1 MEGELDLAPSLLLA
15 LPDTCLLTV
24 LQCLV
29 DDQCA
34 LFNAARAHS
43 RLRQASAVTLRNV
56 TTNVTVQQHAGSVL
70 VYLSKHGQ
78 HVDSIDLEGHLKLP
92 AIPWQ
97 LPHSL
102 QLSSLHVQLVG
113 LPLELW
119 PGRNAFWGAAG
130 VAGLKRLCVKD
141 CEFWDMG
148 AEYVGWDPLH
158 TSDQLT
164 TSLSELPPVLEHLS
178 IIDVTVM
185 NMGHDGG
192 FWIGADAFQYL
203 QKLTFLEINTLG
215 VAWLYQPDALRM
227 TCLHDLRLETEGQ
240 GGPDILLAGTLAGAH
255 NLTRLDLHGCKTE
268 VDVLAG
274 KTLLRHLDLKYYSCV
289 MGARS
294 HDTQCGNVVIAPLL
308 AHLKHLQQLTYL
320 VVSHTLLT
328 IEDDSPLTTYS
339 TITASSKL
347 RHLDISGSSLP
358 LGVWQHI
365 FPAGRQLPH
374 MQSLNISRIWQPQHM
389 WHTAPEGSRLV
400 SCCPSLQC
408 LSMEW
413 LQGSAEWLV
422 PLQGFSGLHTLR
434 LATKDAA
441 EAEAMPLVCH
451 LRGLKKLSIECPT
464 STLEELLLQ
473 MTELKQLTWLRYA
486 GLVDWD
492 IQPPLQ
498 LFLDGGEWWV
508 NMPLLVSGSILGA
521 GRPISYR

>member
-15 LPDTCLLTV
+15 LPDPCLLTV
-24 LQCLV
+24 LQCLA

-56 TTNVTVQQHAGSVL
+56 TTSVTVQQHVDSVL
-70 VYLSKHGQ
+70 MYLSNR
-78 HVDSIDLEGHLKLP
+78 LP

-102 QLSSLHVQLVG
+102 QLSSLQLVG

-119 PGRNAFWGAAG
+119 PCRNTFWGSAG

-148 AEYVGWDPLH
+148 AEFVGWDPLH

-164 TSLSELPPVLEHLS
+164 MSLSELPPVLEHLS
-178 IIDVTVM
+178 IIGVTVM
-185 NMGHDGG
+185 NNGHDGG
-192 FWIGADAFQYL
+192 FWFGADAFEHL

-215 VAWLYQPDALRM
+215 IAWPYEPDALSM
-227 TCLHDLRLETEGQ
+227 TCLQDLRLESEGQ
-240 GGPDILLAGTLAGAH
+240 GCPDMLLASTLAGADR
-255 NLTRLDLHGCKTE
+255 LTRLDLHGCKTE

-274 KTLLRHLDLKYYSCV
+274 KTLLQHLDLKYYSCV
-289 MGARS
+289 MDARS

-365 FPAGRQLPH
+365 FPAGRQLLH
-374 MQSLNISRIWQPQHM
+374 LQSLNTVCS
-389 WHTAPEGSRLV
+389 APASKPRRL
-400 SCCPSLQC
+400 
-408 LSMEW
+408 
-413 LQGSAEWLV
+413 
-422 PLQGFSGLHTLR
+422 GL
-434 LATKDAA
+434 AQYKS
-441 EAEAMPLVCH
+441 
-451 LRGLKKLSIECPT
+451 SIYSPT
-464 STLEELLLQ
+464 SIAMRQT
-473 MTELKQLTWLRYA
+473 
-486 GLVDWD
+486 G
-492 IQPPLQ
+492 
-498 LFLDGGEWWV
+498 
-508 NMPLLVSGSILGA
+508 
-521 GRPISYR
+521 